1 VFIKGEG
8 AAQLQCLVENLAASS
23 PSHGFDRRQYALAGT
38 LLALPLCDATQA
50 QAPAAQLCMCA
61 AVLLPQ
67 YGLMSNLDVGTEH
80 LRWMGDT
87 RFLLGL
93 LWVSGH
99 NPTAISLSS
108 NI

>member
-1 VFIKGEG
+1 
-8 AAQLQCLVENLAASS
+8 
-23 PSHGFDRRQYALAGT
+23 
-38 LLALPLCDATQA
+38 
-50 QAPAAQLCMCA
+50 MCA
-61 AVLLPQ
+61 AVLLLQ

-99 NPTAISLSS
+99 TSKS
-108 NI
+108 NKLVEQFLAAQCV